1 MARRA
6 ASPAGP
12 LALALAFV
20 TRSRTVTGPSPS
32 LSPSLGPLAS
42 FSPRS
47 RRRITTAIRDLTPRL
62 ALAVA
67 SPPRSVAGPL
77 ASLSPWGRDR
87 SRAVVGPS
95 TSLSPSRRALGF
107 SRHLPSASA
116 SRNRPSFVTAP
127 SAHTS
132 TEPPEN
138 GKKNRNASAGRS
150 GTFRETRCRVSRSSG
165 RVFVREKSFHA
176 FEFPSRAP
184 KNILGRRSPQTQQGP
199 RSPTPADTA
208 AAFETRACEKLFART
223 RFSVDRPTDLW
234 GGGRPRGPVTRHERE
249 HRGADA
255 CACVAGIR
263 DRRRA
268 ARAAT
273 RYDSG
278 FPRRASRRAA
288 SPVGL
293 LRSLSGTNDGQP
305 AGCDSGGASWR
316 SRHRGEGFGQ
326 LAKQPYR
333 EKQPYGPRLAGA
345 TPRRRVR
352 PQLAIAAPR
361 RRVSV
366 AAGDRDTE
374 AKSSAAAGDRDTEA
388 HGSAT
393 AGDRDIEAQGSATA
407 GGRDTEAAG
416 SATAGDRDSREGFR
430 HGCQSRH
437 RGEGF
442 GRPRLAI
449 ATPRRRVRPRLA
461 IATTRRR
468 VPSRPSVATP
478 RRMVRSRMTIAT
490 PRRRVPSQ
498 PAAATRSVE
507 CRMCRRK
514 FSRAVRVSDG
524 GRGRGRS
531 VCVCRPTENFFAAT
545 SDVAVAVAERLN
557 TSLFFFF
564 VFPAL
569 RSRPSRPAQQPYGSR
584 DAKATGLG
592 RTRRPEPRRH
602 SLSPRRRDH
611 DLRPTR
617 ARRLALALV
626 SRPRA
631 VTRGAASPRRAAS
644 LAGRNP
650 SPRPR
655 PRPRDRAI
663 TNCGRTRRLA
673 LASVSRSRSATRRA
687 DSLAGP
693 LAAISPSL
701 HDRDPRPVGLLL
713 PGGLLR

>member
-1 MARRA
+1 V
-6 ASPAGP
+6 SG
-12 LALALAFV
+12 LAV
-20 TRSRTVTGPSPS
+20 EWSCVRSRKK
-32 LSPSLGPLAS
+32 
-42 FSPRS
+42 FSRVRVPVAGTEKYSRTAVATNTAGS
-47 RRRITTAIRDLTPRL
+47 AVADTRRHRRRLRN
-62 ALAVA
+62 
-67 SPPRSVAGPL
+67 SSV
-77 ASLSPWGRDR
+77 R
-87 SRAVVGPS
+87 
-95 TSLSPSRRALGF
+95 
-107 SRHLPSASA
+107 
-116 SRNRPSFVTAP
+116 
-127 SAHTS
+127 
-132 TEPPEN
+132 
-138 GKKNRNASAGRS
+138 K
-150 GTFRETRCRVSRSSG
+150 TFCEDT
-165 RVFVREKSFHA
+165 
-176 FEFPSRAP
+176 
-184 KNILGRRSPQTQQGP
+184 ILGR
-199 RSPTPADTA
+199 PT
-208 AAFETRACEKLFART
+208 
-223 RFSVDRPTDLW
+223 DRPL

-531 VCVCRPTENFFAAT
+531 VCVCVCVCVDRPKIFSQPPAT
-545 SDVAVAVAERLN
+545 S
-557 TSLFFFF
+557 
-564 VFPAL
+564 
-569 RSRPSRPAQQPYGSR
+569 
-584 DAKATGLG
+584 
-592 RTRRPEPRRH
+592 
-602 SLSPRRRDH
+602 
-611 DLRPTR
+611 
-617 ARRLALALV
+617 
-626 SRPRA
+626 
-631 VTRGAASPRRAAS
+631 
-644 LAGRNP
+644 P
-650 SPRPR
+650 SP
-655 PRPRDRAI
+655 
-663 TNCGRTRRLA
+663 
-673 LASVSRSRSATRRA
+673 SQSA
-687 DSLAGP
+687 
-693 LAAISPSL
+693 
-701 HDRDPRPVGLLL
+701 
-713 PGGLLR
+713 